1 MIFELV
7 QLIINVLQKRGGCFR
22 RTLSEHRLFSYFKP
36 SNKIANIA
44 SNKLQAL
51 DGIKSRAHRKES
63 GGHRTGRDTKY
74 SGFWRGSQYRVHR
87 NEHPAKWRGDQ
98 S

>member
-1 MIFELV
+1 MFYKKEVDVFEGL
-7 QLIINVLQKRGGCFR
+7 LLNYTYFR
-22 RTLSEHRLFSYFKP
+22 ILSLL
-36 SNKIANIA
+36 NKHYKI
-44 SNKLQAL
+44 K
-51 DGIKSRAHRKES
+51 GIKIQTIDEIKGRANRKKS